1 MHCANL
7 QPVVASLNNRSQ
19 KKMGAHVLNS
29 NEYTPTLN
37 FKIRQNIQNEW
48 MITQKE
54 EICI

>member
-1 MHCANL
+1 
-7 QPVVASLNNRSQ
+7 
-19 KKMGAHVLNS
+19 MGAHVLNS

-54 EICI
+54 EICIWNMHEPN